1 MATPLTFDIP
11 SWLGVS
17 LVLSVFGLLMA
28 VLVLVRRRW
37 NVHPEVPRKCA
48 HVVMGL
54 LLLALPWLFDSML
67 PATVLAVL
75 SIVSL
80 LLLRWAACK
89 NCEVGRILHWSA
101 QRRRSIGD
109 LSFPV
114 AILTLF
120 YLARAEP
127 LLYCLPILYLTLSD
141 SIACFVGMRYSTSKP
156 GAKSMEGSLA
166 FLLTTFLLTL
176 VGMLAY
182 SGAAPASAVLI
193 ALIAAS
199 TLTVVEAISFKGLDN
214 LTVPLAGYLV
224 LECTM
229 AWDSSRLIPL
239 TGLCVLVACGS
250 QLWQLWTK
258 DTSGPMLR
266 IERFMTF
273 VFSESGG
280 DGSRRLL

>member
-1 MATPLTFDIP
+1 MATPLSLGIP

-17 LVLSVFGLLMA
+17 LVLSIFGLLLA
-28 VLVLVRRRW
+28 VLVIVRRKW

-54 LLLALPWLFDSML
+54 LLLALPWLFDSVL
-67 PATVLAVL
+67 PATVLAIL
-75 SIVSL
+75 SIMSL
-80 LLLRWAACK
+80 LLLRWAACR

-114 AILTLF
+114 SVLALF
-120 YLARAEP
+120 YLASDEP

-141 SIACFVGMRYSTSKP
+141 SMACLVGMRYSTSKP
-156 GAKSMEGSLA
+156 GAKSMEGSIA
-166 FLLTTFLLTL
+166 FFLTTFLLTL
-176 VGMLAY
+176 AGMLAY
-182 SGAAPASAVLI
+182 AGAALAPAVLV
-193 ALIAAS
+193 ALIMGS
-199 TLTVVEAISFKGLDN
+199 SLTIVEAIAFRGLDN

-224 LECTM
+224 LNCTM

-258 DTSGPMLR
+258 DTSGPMVR